1 MTAPADLTERFL
13 LENLDI
19 RGQVVR
25 LGPLWRAIVSRRDYP
40 DELLGLLGEFAA
52 LAVLIGSGLKHP
64 GRAVLQVLGQGPIS
78 LAVADCT
85 RELALRAMVK
95 AALTPD
101 PSPASG
107 RGEQGI
113 ATASG
118 RGEQS
123 IATASGRG
131 EQGIATASG
140 RGERSTIHE
149 WFPTGRLVL
158 TIENAQTARHF
169 QSIVPLEGATL
180 AECFERYFD
189 RSEQVP
195 THLWVHASRESVGA
209 LILQKL
215 PKADEKD
222 ASGWARVQQLA
233 AQRAPLSLGSG
244 AGGDGPSFDVATLLT
259 SLFPEDDVRLFKPAA
274 VTDGCGRSEE
284 KAHAMLKG
292 LGRKE
297 VEATLAEH
305 GVVKVH
311 DELCNQE
318 YHLTAA
324 DVARLF
330 EGA

>member
-1 MTAPADLTERFL
+1 
-13 LENLDI
+13 
-19 RGQVVR
+19 VR

-64 GRAVLQVLGQGPIS
+64 GRAVLQVIGQGPIS

-107 RGEQGI
+107 RGENSVAAG
-113 ATASG
+113 A
-118 RGEQS
+118 RGEQP
-123 IATASGRG
+123 
-131 EQGIATASG
+131 
-140 RGERSTIHE
+140 TIHH
-149 WFPTGRLVL
+149 WFPSGRLVL

-195 THLWVHASRESVGA
+195 THLWVRASRDSVGA

-222 ASGWARVQQLA
+222 ATGWARVQQLA
-233 AQRAPLSLGSG
+233 AQRAPLALGT
-244 AGGDGPSFDVATLLT
+244 GGEGPPADVAALLT
-259 SLFPEDDVRLFKPAA
+259 TLFPEDDVRLFKPLP

-284 KAHAMLKG
+284 KVHAMLRG

-318 YHLTAA
+318 YRLTAA

>member
-95 AALTPD
+95 AGGKSAG
-101 PSPASG
+101 ASL
-107 RGEQGI
+107 
-113 ATASG
+113 
-118 RGEQS
+118 
-123 IATASGRG
+123 
-131 EQGIATASG
+131 
-140 RGERSTIHE
+140 HE

-195 THLWVHASRESVGA
+195 THLWVHASGRPHPAEAPQGRREGRERLGA
-209 LILQKL
+209 RGRASSSSPRNEL
-215 PKADEKD
+215 PSPSGEEAGVRGHPSTSQPFSPPSSPRTTC
-222 ASGWARVQQLA
+222 AS
-233 AQRAPLSLGSG
+233 SS
-244 AGGDGPSFDVATLLT
+244 
-259 SLFPEDDVRLFKPAA
+259 
-274 VTDGCGRSEE
+274 RSP
-284 KAHAMLKG
+284 
-292 LGRKE
+292 
-297 VEATLAEH
+297 
-305 GVVKVH
+305 
-311 DELCNQE
+311 
-318 YHLTAA
+318 
-324 DVARLF
+324 
-330 EGA
+330 

>member
-85 RELALRAMVK
+85 RDLALRAMVK

-101 PSPASG
+101 PSP
-107 RGEQGI
+107 
-113 ATASG
+113 
-118 RGEQS
+118 
-123 IATASGRG
+123 ASGRG

-222 ASGWARVQQLA
+222 TSGWARVQQLA
-233 AQRAPLSLGSG
+233 AQRASLSLGRG
-244 AGGDGPSFDVATLLT
+244 AGGEGPSFDVATLLT
-259 SLFPEDDVRLFKPAA
+259 TLFPEDDVRLFKPFP
-274 VTDGCGRSEE
+274 VSDGCGRSEE
-284 KAHAMLKG
+284 KVHAMLKG

-318 YHLTAA
+318 YRLTAA
-324 DVARLF
+324 DVAKLF